1 MPETDLVL
9 SSNFLNKQSG
19 TPNELNCR
27 HLAGIG
33 QTGHRPANIVVCS
46 PSREHEHNGSSEK
59 TIRDIGDLDHT
70 TTASVALPSDGWTHT
85 YGHWTW
91 LTSRPPAENYI
102 VNVHYM
108 MFDKNF
114 RNFGCR
120 VFAQIPKAQ
129 RHGRDPQAAGD
140 AYVGHNDASS
150 TYLIYISGTYGTRIE
165 GTPAFIED
173 VDAYAPRLHNS
184 SSVQA
189 DRKSVV

>member
-1 MPETDLVL
+1 M
-9 SSNFLNKQSG
+9 
-19 TPNELNCR
+19 
-27 HLAGIG
+27 
-33 QTGHRPANIVVCS
+33 
-46 PSREHEHNGSSEK
+46 
-59 TIRDIGDLDHT
+59 
-70 TTASVALPSDGWTHT
+70 PSDGWTHT
-85 YGHWTW
+85 YSPWTW
-91 LTSRPPAENYI
+91 LTSRPPAEIYI

-129 RHGRDPQAAGD
+129 RHGLDPQAAGD
-140 AYVGHNDASS
+140 TYVAHNDASS

-165 GTPAFIED
+165 RTPAFIED

-189 DRKSVV
+189 LPVDPSEMFYKPFHDTVYPEVCFDNITFRAWRSSEDYVLISLL